1 MQEELMEINDF
12 INRKDLAERLDNDI
26 ELFRELAELFIED
39 STFLMEKIQNSIE
52 SSDANQLRKSAHT
65 IKGSVSNFSAQK
77 AYDSAFRLETIGK
90 NEELDKAETAFKELR
105 DEVNNLKEAM
115 KLLVKEKTL

>member
-1 MQEELMEINDF
+1 MQEELMEIDDF